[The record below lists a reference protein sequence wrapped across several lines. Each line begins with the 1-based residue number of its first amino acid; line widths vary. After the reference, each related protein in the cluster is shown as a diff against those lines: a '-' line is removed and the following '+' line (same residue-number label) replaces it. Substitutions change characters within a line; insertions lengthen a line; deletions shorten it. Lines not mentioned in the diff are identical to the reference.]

1 MTSTYSFCIHGH
13 FYQPPREDPQ
23 TGQIPQ
29 EAGAAPYNN
38 WNEKIYH
45 NCYRPNAD
53 LGNFG
58 RISFNIGPTLC
69 QWLDEYDPALMQK
82 IVEQER
88 SCYLRHGVGNGMAQ
102 AYNHTILPLMPRR
115 DKVTQIRWGIDD
127 FVKRFGHRPEG
138 MWLPETAVDHET
150 LEVMAENGLH
160 FTILAP
166 WQARAVD
173 LDVTQPYRI
182 DLGDGKHIA
191 IFFYEQDLSTRIS
204 FDPGSTANA
213 DLFASEYI
221 APKFSGL
228 NGRPRFLMAAS
239 DGELYGHHQPFRDKF
254 LNFLLSNSLEKNGL
268 ELTYPGLWLRKNPPT
283 KSVEILDET
292 SWSCHHGVLRWS
304 GVCSCTPNSE
314 WKALFRDALVKIAE
328 VLDNEFMQAMDLV
341 VEDVWELRHAYSA
354 VLTGRFTAEEYIR
367 QMLGRD
373 IDRGMIE
380 KTNLLLQA
388 QYERQR
394 MFTSCGW
401 FFEDFDRIE
410 PRNNVAYAA
419 QAVWLTE
426 LATGKSYE
434 AAAAQWLQVVKSNR
448 SGLTADTVF
457 RRYLQRAR
465 NAQLVQQ
472 ITGVS

>member
-23 TGQIPQ
+23 TGRIPM

-53 LGNFG
+53 LGNFS

-69 QWLDEYDPALMQK
+69 QWLDEYDPSLMQK

-115 DKVTQIRWGIDD
+115 DKVTQVRWGIDD

-138 MWLPETAVDHET
+138 MWLPEAAVDHET
-150 LEVMAENGLH
+150 LEVLADNGLH

-166 WQARAVD
+166 WQAQTVD
-173 LDVTQPYRI
+173 LDVTQPYRV
-182 DLGDGKHIA
+182 DFADGKHLA

-254 LNFLLSNSLEKNGL
+254 LNFLLSTSLEKNGL
-268 ELTYPGLWLRKNPPT
+268 EWTYPGLWLRKNPPV
-283 KSVEILDET
+283 KSIEILDDT

-314 WKALFRDALVKIAE
+314 WKALFRVALVNIAE
-328 VLDNEFMQAMDLV
+328 VLDNEFQQALEQE
-341 VEDVWELRHAYSA
+341 VEDVWELRHGYST
-354 VLTGRFTAEEYIR
+354 VLTGQSTSEEYIR
-367 QMLGRD
+367 NKLGRN
-373 IDRGMIE
+373 IAESQME
-380 KTNLLLQA
+380 KITLLLQA

-426 LATGKSYE
+426 LATGKYLEEE
-434 AAAAQWLQVVKSNR
+434 ATQWLQMVKSNR
-448 SGLTADTVF
+448 SGLTADVVF
-457 RRYLQRAR
+457 RHYLQRAR
-465 NAQLVQQ
+465 NAQMVNQ
-472 ITGVS
+472 ISGVY

>member
-1 MTSTYSFCIHGH
+1 VTSTYSFCIHGH

-23 TGQIPQ
+23 TGRIPM

-53 LGNFG
+53 LGNFS

-69 QWLDEYDPALMQK
+69 QWLDEYDPSLMQK

-115 DKVTQIRWGIDD
+115 DKVTQVRWGIDD

-138 MWLPETAVDHET
+138 MWLPEAAADHET
-150 LEVMAENGLH
+150 LEVLADNGLY

-166 WQARAVD
+166 WQALTSD
-173 LDVTQPYRI
+173 LDVTQPYRV
-182 DLGDGKHIA
+182 DFADGKHLA

-239 DGELYGHHQPFRDKF
+239 DG
-254 LNFLLSNSLEKNGL
+254 NFTDTTNHFEINS
-268 ELTYPGLWLRKNPPT
+268 
-283 KSVEILDET
+283 
-292 SWSCHHGVLRWS
+292 
-304 GVCSCTPNSE
+304 
-314 WKALFRDALVKIAE
+314 
-328 VLDNEFMQAMDLV
+328 
-341 VEDVWELRHAYSA
+341 
-354 VLTGRFTAEEYIR
+354 
-367 QMLGRD
+367 
-373 IDRGMIE
+373 
-380 KTNLLLQA
+380 
-388 QYERQR
+388 
-394 MFTSCGW
+394 
-401 FFEDFDRIE
+401 
-410 PRNNVAYAA
+410 
-419 QAVWLTE
+419 
-426 LATGKSYE
+426 
-434 AAAAQWLQVVKSNR
+434 
-448 SGLTADTVF
+448 
-457 RRYLQRAR
+457 
-465 NAQLVQQ
+465 
-472 ITGVS
+472 